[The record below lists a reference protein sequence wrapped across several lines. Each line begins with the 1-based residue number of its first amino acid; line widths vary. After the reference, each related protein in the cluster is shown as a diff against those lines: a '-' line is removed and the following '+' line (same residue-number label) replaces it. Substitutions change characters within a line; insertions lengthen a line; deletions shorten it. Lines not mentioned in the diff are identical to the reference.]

1 MRHGKFGKMNDVIFE
16 NIFLDQTVL
25 VTGHTGFIGGFR
37 I

>member
-1 MRHGKFGKMNDVIFE
+1 MNDVIFE

>member
-1 MRHGKFGKMNDVIFE
+1 MNDVVFE

-25 VTGHTGFIGGFR
+25 VTGHTGFIDGFR